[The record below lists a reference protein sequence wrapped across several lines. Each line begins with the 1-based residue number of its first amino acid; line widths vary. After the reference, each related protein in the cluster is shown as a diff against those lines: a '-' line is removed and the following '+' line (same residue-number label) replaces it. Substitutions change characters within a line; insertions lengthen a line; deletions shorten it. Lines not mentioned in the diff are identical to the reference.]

1 MSYRSWCI
9 TIRPRDGLSDK
20 TLEAAKKWLS
30 KLTYSFAVLEMQ
42 NEARHL
48 HAQIWF
54 DEAKVRGDICK
65 QIQRICERTI
75 DDWDDAQKKVLRNG
89 VRIAYSD
96 WYLDY
101 LAENDL
107 KNSPNIILENPP
119 DRTLDYYPTE
129 EEQQN
134 IQTMTT
140 AVDPRFASLEIKFN
154 DWVGEREISLK
165 SVSQFLAIQMFQDR
179 TIKVLLHQRDRKAL
193 AVSLLAYVQKSNDIY
208 LFMDKDK
215 SSKNIENFLATF
227 PEPDSSDSEEI
238 VFI

>member
-20 TLEAAKKWLS
+20 TLDAAKKWLQ
-30 KLTYSFAVLEMQ
+30 KCPYSFAVLEMDH
-42 NEARHL
+42 EARHL
-48 HAQIWF
+48 HAQIWYN
-54 DEAKVRGDICK
+54 EPKVRGDICK

-75 DDWDDAQKKVLRNG
+75 SDWDDAQKKVLRQG
-89 VRIAYSD
+89 VKIAYSD

-101 LAENDL
+101 LAENGL
-107 KNSPNIILENPP
+107 KEKPNIILENPP
-119 DRTLDYYPTE
+119 DKTLDFYPTE

-134 IQTMTT
+134 IQIMKT
-140 AVDPRFASLEIKFN
+140 AVDPRFANLEIKFYE
-154 DWVGEREISLK
+154 WVGERDVSLK
-165 SVSQFLAIQMFQDR
+165 VVSQFLAIQMFQER

-193 AVSLLAYVQKSNDIY
+193 AVSLLAYVQKSDDIY

-227 PEPDSSDSEEI
+227 PEPDSSDNEE
-238 VFI
+238 FA